1 MLNIF
6 VYQNLCSFCKFV
18 PLFPGIGSAEGL
30 AYESVEGDLFWTSYT
45 NSCISKIHVESALKN
60 SSLKPDVVIQMSKMD
75 HPRAVVVD
83 SCQE

>member
-1 MLNIF
+1 MNTGPADDTLF
-6 VYQNLCSFCKFV
+6 VCLSICF
-18 PLFPGIGSAEGL
+18 LGIGSAEGL